1 MFDMKWLENLA
12 YMAGEKITD
21 IFPTL
26 FYWIWR
32 CLAGIVNFIEG
43 IFRNLAGLNG
53 GDNNDMVSSII
64 NNGSV
69 KAIFGNLVGLSMA
82 LIVFFTI
89 VKILQDHYK
98 GKEGG
103 SPYKIVLRTFKG
115 LLMFF
120 FINAAVT
127 VGLMATRT
135 MFKALDA
142 ATGGG
147 QSSGI
152 SGQVFKAMV
161 AGEPGA
167 SRKRIGPVAD
177 EDFAADKRNER
188 WNRMKPNP
196 DGKDGIYVVVD
207 MTNSKDNPKDQAQ
220 LKARYQELFPDTQ
233 YGVVA
238 ADGKTLIPLS
248 EWSNTYY
255 EDAMNEIANEYLQG
269 DGWYG
274 YQSGDDGFY
283 ATAGYQNDILRHV
296 STTIQPSIDLTWSPV
311 DIYNYGYSLYE
322 TEVNK
327 HDIDT
332 TVMGTG
338 SVIPMSTTFVRFG
351 DPVVTMKS
359 LEESAKQFGI
369 SMNGKVS
376 LQGGEVSAKFDLEH
390 FEGQFQDI
398 LLTVLTNV
406 LYTNVTQQIIQA
418 IPQFPASTSIYTFK
432 FNYLQL
438 LAPMLMQLM
447 KASNDTFMNSLG
459 LIPKDENGKPLAET
473 FVVGPSSH
481 NGGIWVA
488 VNDKSKYLPIT
499 IEKYQIDANFTDLWS
514 QLVESYNEFI
524 EQAEKAQTETWKDYE
539 SDIAAFQN
547 LSGRLLEEQKEWVI
561 YKGLVDEYNIKAS
574 GYLNEL
580 GNQLSLYD
588 MILAKWPNLDEQR
601 DDSTV
606 SVQISNF
613 LTEQGFSGNLDAL
626 EESIKTKFVDLV
638 SRYIDASHLYKNTKP
653 GSSFADPR
661 AIPAIYKPVVEF
673 FMTKNYAEELS
684 VKEIIDTF
692 FNQNKNY
699 VKVNMY
705 IDDFSNNK
713 AAYRMLDWENT
724 YSGVTGPYYNK
735 FSSYTDFYMSQDNYS
750 YDEENQNNP
759 IVKHNSLNELVYL
772 SIPNQSASWKNQ
784 GLNYFIN
791 KAVNGNPFY
800 AQTAAG
806 GCTSVFHSNAYWGDG
821 GITMDGVRYFQE
833 YRGTGY
839 TNDSGKNH
847 GFGTLST
854 QSLLPTENINK
865 VYTSSANINA
875 LMNASQNSM
884 SSQLASMAAV
894 DTTTPLAQEFAKN
907 IITFRRLDA
916 NKDDIQKDDIKA
928 LKNWVEQDVKAAP
941 SSNDYQ
947 ALRLSDLTAGQIDDL
962 MVSSASPRRYLMLTE
977 KNTNSIGNNGE
988 NFKQYI
994 GVFSYT
1000 DITTVKH
1007 IYHKGDINFIIGF
1020 IAIIAASGV
1029 YLNFAFGLIQR
1040 AINMAVLY
1048 VMSPIAISF
1057 YPFDDGSRFSSQFV
1071 TPFYKEAISAFAVIA
1086 SLNLFVVLLGPV
1098 ETAIKTVT
1106 GNIVV
1111 GWLGL
1116 VAFVSM
1122 LPQIRSKVES
1132 ILGSGSLAEKSLGA
1146 AFSDAK
1152 KTLGKDISGIGKG
1165 AKKFAGGVAKTGQFF
1180 RGVADAIGLNSE
1192 DRQKTRQESKLAKLE
1207 AKREKLRAKGEE
1219 LDYWGNKKS
1228 ESKKYDKKYDK
1239 LNKKIDK
1246 LNGIDSQQERINAAI
1261 SKGEDGIN
1269 ALSKN
1274 DRRRYDKQAKEA
1286 ERAAR
1291 KKVDKNSFGGNTE
1304 AYEAELNAEKARLLN
1319 DDNFKKSVGAVAT
1332 MKKGKRAIGG
1342 ALKNVGS
1349 KIANSRAFGEGSFL
1363 GETARA
1369 IFGED
1374 GTLAKKDALYK
1385 EIQNWRNPA
1394 VRKKGRDEI
1403 AEKRRSRVQEKLAF
1417 KEDAYA
1423 AFRVPGDNMAKANNK
1438 FVSVAK
1444 RDLAYDDIKKAD
1456 NKNKLKALMAQQYIQ
1471 ENDGLSKEEALK
1483 KAGAEIDAMNQD
1495 QFNVKIKKFG
1505 GVSAINAKLADGVSR
1520 NLAEFRGLGFDI
1532 DFQDAE
1538 NRKRLSEYEAAIREK
1553 SKGGSKAVQEKIKAE
1568 QANLSARFGETATQM
1583 YKAMGKNASTDEGKE
1598 AIKKIQNILAKSKP
1612 GTSYAEIASQ
1622 ISDATGIHVERA
1634 KEAFT
1639 AYSNNFTAE
1648 HLATQLEIQD
1658 LQDAM
1663 GACKLIE
1670 KGEETFVGKAGPNIS
1685 SDDKAEIIRAF
1696 ANYGD
1701 ANYDSIN
1708 PESLGYALNQIKI
1721 KYENNGGLSNPQCQA
1736 EMNQKRIEM
1745 SAALDRKMDVFC
1757 DTYADTIRVHSSAK
1771 KYGEERSATPTM
1783 VIALEAQQQ
1792 REFYV
1797 GTQMETAAHNLYLTD
1812 AKTQD
1817 MHDGA
1822 DYAGAAI
1829 LWQETINK
1837 IKQHDFDE
1845 AYAVGLDEKTV
1856 EQMIEWEKN
1865 GQSKYL
1871 DQIHGLAEL
1880 DIAHMGSPTV
1890 GMGGE
1895 SLMGMQTAVAQT
1907 YAVRENEE
1915 RIGKAKV
1922 KLSELARNESNAR
1935 DAIKHFRP
1943 KIDSLFSIDKFNEV
1957 YMQNNVT
1964 DIHGHQ
1970 ITSPTEFTKA
1980 LDEVL
1985 VAVESSGGKLNG
1997 NSTEVSSIMQ
2007 AMNNFRNA
2015 KIGTPG
2021 FESIIE
2027 SVEAFNDMVAQA
2039 DNANKFSK
2047 ETDATNAEINDLN
2060 SKIQEQLKKMKY
2072 LGGGKKG

>member
-1 MFDMKWLENLA
+1 MLEGAEKILA
-12 YMAGEKITD
+12 SIGEKITD

-32 CLAGIVNFIEG
+32 GLAAIVNLIEG

-98 GKEGG
+98 DKEGG
-103 SPYKIVLRTFKG
+103 NPYKIVLRTFKG

-161 AGEPGA
+161 AGDPGA
-167 SRKRIGPVAD
+167 SRKRIGLVDD
-177 EDFAADKRNER
+177 EEFGAVLWNEYY
-188 WNRMKPNP
+188 NRMAPNP

-207 MTNSKDNPKDQAQ
+207 MTNSKDTPKDQAQ

-248 EWSNTYY
+248 QWSNTYY

-296 STTIQPSIDLTWSPV
+296 STTIKPSIDLTWSPI

-351 DPVVTMKS
+351 DPIVTMKS

-369 SMNGKVS
+369 SINGKVS

-398 LLTVLTNV
+398 LFTVLTNV
-406 LYTNVTQQIIQA
+406 LYTNLTQMIIQA

-438 LAPMLMQLM
+438 LAPVLMKLM

-459 LIPKDENGKPLAET
+459 LIPKDANGKPLAET
-473 FVVGPSSH
+473 FVVGPSKH

-524 EQAEKAQTETWKDYE
+524 EQAEKAQTETWKAYE

-588 MILAKWPNLDEQR
+588 MILAKWPNFDETR
-601 DDSTV
+601 DDPTV
-606 SVQISNF
+606 YEQVSNF
-613 LTEQGFSGNLDAL
+613 LTEQGFAGSVDAL

-724 YSGVTGPYYNK
+724 YSGVTGPYYSK
-735 FSSYTDFYMSQDNYS
+735 FSSYTDFYMPHDDYS

-772 SIPNQSASWKNQ
+772 SIPKQSESWKNQ

-839 TNDSGKNH
+839 TDDSGMNH

-875 LMNASQNSM
+875 FMNASRNSM
-884 SSQLASMAAV
+884 SSQLSSMAAV

-916 NKDDIQKDDIKA
+916 NKDGVQDKDINA
-928 LKNWVEQDVKAAP
+928 LKSWVDQGVKAAP
-941 SSNDYQ
+941 ASNDYQ

-1040 AINMAVLY
+1040 AINMTVLY

-1086 SLNLFVVLLGPV
+1086 SLNLFIVLLGPV
-1098 ETAIKTVT
+1098 ETSIKTVT
-1106 GNIVV
+1106 GSTVL

-1180 RGVADAIGLNSE
+1180 RGVGDAIGLNSE
-1192 DRQKTRQESKLAKLE
+1192 DRQKSKLAKLE
-1207 AKREKLRAKGEE
+1207 AKKKKLQAQGKDLG
-1219 LDYWGNKKS
+1219 YWG
-1228 ESKKYDKKYDK
+1228 SKKYDKLK
-1239 LNKKIDK
+1239 
-1246 LNGIDSQQERINAAI
+1246 GIDSQQERINAAI

-1274 DRRRYDKQAKEA
+1274 DRRRYDKQAKAA

-1291 KKVDKNSFGGNTE
+1291 KNVDKKSFGGNTK

-1319 DDNFKKSVGAVAT
+1319 DDSFKKSVGAVAA

-1342 ALKNVGS
+1342 ALKNAGS
-1349 KIANSRAFGEGSFL
+1349 KIANSRAFGEGSLL

-1369 IFGED
+1369 VFGED
-1374 GTLAKKDALYK
+1374 GTLSKKSALYK

-1394 VRKKGRDEI
+1394 VRKKGRSEI

-1417 KEDAYA
+1417 KEDGYA
-1423 AFRVPGDNMAKANNK
+1423 ALRVLGDNTAKADNK
-1438 FVSVAK
+1438 YVNVAK

-1456 NKNKLKALMAQQYIQ
+1456 NRNKLKALMAQQYIQ
-1471 ENDGLSKEEALK
+1471 DGLSKEEALK
-1483 KAGAEIDAMNQD
+1483 KAGAEIGAMNQD
-1495 QFNVKIKKFG
+1495 QFDVNIKKFG

-1538 NRKRLSEYEAAIREK
+1538 NRKRLSEYEASIREK

-1583 YKAMGKNASTDEGKE
+1583 YKAMGKDASTNEGKE
-1598 AIKKIQNILAKSKP
+1598 AIKKIQNILAKSNP

-1622 ISDATGIHVERA
+1622 ISDATGISVERA

-1639 AYSNNFTAE
+1639 AYSNNFNDE

-1670 KGEETFVGKAGPNIS
+1670 KGEETFVGKVGPNIS
-1685 SDDKAEIIRAF
+1685 SDDKAEVIRAF

-1745 SAALDRKMDVFC
+1745 SAALDRKMSVFC
-1757 DTYADTIRVHSSAK
+1757 DTYADTIRVHASAK

-1783 VIALEAQQQ
+1783 VIATEAQQQ

-1797 GTQMETAAHNLYLTD
+1797 GTQMETPAHNLYLTD

-1822 DYAGAAI
+1822 DYAGAAV

-1837 IKQHDFDE
+1837 VKQHDFDE

-1856 EQMIEWEKN
+1856 EKMIQWEQN

-1895 SLMGMQTAVAQT
+1895 SLMGMQTALAQT
-1907 YAVRENEE
+1907 YAVIENEK
-1915 RIGKAKV
+1915 RIEKAKV
-1922 KLSELARNESNAR
+1922 KLNDLARNESGAR
-1935 DAIKHFRP
+1935 DAVKRFRAQ
-1943 KIDSLFSIDKFNEV
+1943 IDSLFSIDKFNEI
-1957 YMQNNVT
+1957 YIQNKVT

-1970 ITSPTEFTKA
+1970 ITSTAEFTKA

-1985 VAVESSGGKLNG
+1985 AAVESDELNI
-1997 NSTEVSSIMQ
+1997 NSNEVSSIMQ
-2007 AMNNFRNA
+2007 AMNDFRNA

-2027 SVEAFNDMVAQA
+2027 SAAAFNDMVAQA
-2039 DNANKFSK
+2039 GNANKFSA
-2047 ETDATNAEINDLN
+2047 ETDATNAQINDLN
-2060 SKIQEQLKKMKY
+2060 SKIQEQLKKLKY